1 MSLTLDPEVA
11 QALAPMAAPAA
22 DQTPPPV
29 GDVLTRRTVQDH
41 ILAEVCEALPM
52 PDDISMTDYH
62 ATAPDGAQ
70 IPMRWY
76 AKKGWAPGS
85 AVLYTH
91 GGSMI
96 GGSMDLSDRLVAGYV
111 SASGTPMLSVDY
123 RLAPEH
129 RYPTQVQ
136 DA

>member
-52 PDDISMTDYH
+52 RDDITMTDYH
-62 ATAPDGAQ
+62 ATAPDAH
-70 IPMRWY
+70 R
-76 AKKGWAPGS
+76 S
-85 AVLYTH
+85 RCV
-91 GGSMI
+91 
-96 GGSMDLSDRLVAGYV
+96 
-111 SASGTPMLSVDY
+111 GTP
-123 RLAPEH
+123 RRAGH
-129 RYPTQVQ
+129 RARQCCTRT
-136 DA
+136 AAA